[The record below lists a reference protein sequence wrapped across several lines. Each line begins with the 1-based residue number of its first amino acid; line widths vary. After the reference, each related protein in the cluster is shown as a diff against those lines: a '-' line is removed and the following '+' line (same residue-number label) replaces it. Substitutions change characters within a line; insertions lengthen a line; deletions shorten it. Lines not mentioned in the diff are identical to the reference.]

1 MHVGTLAKRYA
12 AALAD
17 LAAEQNLLDAV
28 GTDLAVF
35 LEVYK
40 STPGMAGV
48 LTNPTALPKNQQ
60 DVLNAYLQQASP
72 APISGNFLG
81 LLVAKRRMALIEEIV
96 AAYQRDVEK
105 RSGRITVNVQTPM
118 PLTKALI
125 KRLETLLSDVTGS
138 QTLVEVEE
146 KPELLG
152 GLVVRIGSV
161 MWDYSIRSRLHRL
174 KAHMTG

>member
-1 MHVGTLAKRYA
+1 MRVNMLARRYA

-17 LAAEQNLLDAV
+17 LASEQNMLDTV
-28 GTDLAVF
+28 GSDLANF

-40 STPGMAGV
+40 TTPGLAAL
-48 LTNPTALPKNQQ
+48 LTSPTAALKNQQ
-60 DVLNAYLQQASP
+60 DVINSYLQQAVPSP
-72 APISGNFLG
+72 LTGNFLG
-81 LLVAKRRMALIEEIV
+81 LLVKKRRMSYFEEIA
-96 AAYQRDVEK
+96 AAYHHDVER
-105 RSGRITVNVQTPM
+105 RSGRIIVNVQTPM
-118 PLTKALI
+118 PLTKAHI
-125 KRLETLLSDVTGS
+125 KRLETVMSEVTGS
-138 QTLVEVEE
+138 EASVEVEE